1 MTQRKSLADDVKT
14 LEEARTCI
22 RQLEEKL
29 EDAITIIVKRDTE
42 LEEAERKLFDVED
55 RLENMKP

>member
-1 MTQRKSLADDVKT
+1 MEEKKSLADSVKT
-14 LEEARTCI
+14 LEEAKTCI

-29 EDAITIIVKRDTE
+29 DDAIKIILKRDTE
-42 LEEAERKLFDVED
+42 LEEAERKLFDIED